1 MVQRR
6 AARYVLHNYTRTASV
21 TTMLLKLNW
30 EILQFRRIKLRLTLM
45 YKIMNDLI
53 DVSGEPYFQPAFGH
67 TRSEN
72 NLKIRQ
78 LPTTK
83 AYHQAT
89 FFINTIP
96 HWNRAPANV
105 VSAPTLDSFR
115 GALASY
121 EM

>member
-1 MVQRR
+1 MVQRH

-21 TTMLLKLNW
+21 TAMLLQLKW
-30 EILQFRRIKLRLTLM
+30 ELLKFRRIKLRLTLM
-45 YKIMNDLI
+45 YKIMNNLVDI
-53 DVSGEPYFQPAFGH
+53 SREPYFQPAFGH
-67 TRSEN
+67 TRSQN

-83 AYHQAT
+83 SYHQAS

-96 HWNRAPANV
+96 HWNIAPASV